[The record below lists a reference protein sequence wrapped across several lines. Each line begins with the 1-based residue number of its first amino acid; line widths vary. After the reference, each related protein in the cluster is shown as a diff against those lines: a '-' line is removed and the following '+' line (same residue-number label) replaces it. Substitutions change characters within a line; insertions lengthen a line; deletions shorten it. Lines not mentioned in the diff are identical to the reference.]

1 MTRYLITSALPYING
16 MKHLGNLIGSMLPAD
31 VYSRFLRLEGE
42 DVLFICATDEHGTPA
57 EIAAMEEGL
66 DVQAYCD
73 KMHKEQADVYAQF
86 GLSFDHFGRSS
97 SKQNHELTQHFY
109 KKLDENGF
117 IEERGIQQVYSPDD
131 GRFLPDRYVIGTCPK
146 CGYERARGDQCE
158 SCTTLLDPSDLIEPH
173 SAISGSSNLELRT
186 TKHLFLRLDKLAP
199 EILEWVKSHEGDWPK
214 LTSSIAMKW
223 LNEGLQPRCIT
234 RDLNWGVPV
243 PREGFEDKVFY
254 VWFDA
259 PIEYVGATKEWAD
272 QKPEERDW
280 RAWWGG
286 LQARPAGGAS
296 GSNTGSGA
304 AGDVRYVQFLAK
316 DNLPFHT
323 IVWPA
328 TCMGTREDWTMASY
342 IKGFNWLTYCG
353 GKFSTSQKRGV
364 FMDQALEIYPADYW
378 RYFLITMAPEGDDSD
393 FTWELFAATVNKDLA
408 GNLGNFVNRTLKLT
422 AKEFGPVVPAGG
434 APGEAER
441 KLAEDCSAAVEEY
454 RAALRA
460 MEFRKSALA
469 LKKLWSLGNLYID
482 ARAPWSLLKTDREEA
497 AMVLRTCI
505 NLARVFALA
514 SSPLIPFTSE
524 KIMDALKMT
533 AEERAAGMPFAA
545 TASNQ
550 VAPLDEITVLQPGR
564 EFTVPDVLFKKV
576 EQEDVARLTAE
587 FGGTDQQ

>member
-57 EIAAMEEGL
+57 EIAALEEGL
-66 DVQAYCD
+66 DVQSYCD
-73 KMHKEQADVYAQF
+73 KMHKKQADVYSRF

-109 KKLDENGF
+109 RKLNENGF
-117 IEERGIQQVYSPDD
+117 IEERGIQQVYSLDD
-131 GRFLPDRYVIGTCPK
+131 GRFLPDRYVVGTCPK
-146 CGYERARGDQCE
+146 CGYDRARGDQCE
-158 SCTTLLDPSDLIEPH
+158 SCTTLLDPSDLKNPR

-199 EILEWVKSHEGDWPK
+199 EILAWVKSHEGDWPK

-272 QKPEERDW
+272 QRPEERDW
-280 RAWWGG
+280 RAWWRGE
-286 LQARPAGGAS
+286 
-296 GSNTGSGA
+296 T
-304 AGDVRYVQFLAK
+304 DVYYVQFLAK

-364 FMDQALEIYPADYW
+364 FMDQALDIYPADYW

-441 KLAEDCSAAVEEY
+441 KLAEDCAAAVEEY

-482 ARAPWSLLKTDREEA
+482 ARAPWSLLKTDKEEA

-524 KIMDALKMT
+524 KIMDALGMT
-533 AEERAAGMPFAA
+533 ARERSAGLPFAA
-545 TASNQ
+545 TASRQ
-550 VAPLDEITVLQPGR
+550 LPPLTEITVLQPGR
-564 EFTVPDVLFKKV
+564 GFSVPDVLFKKV

-587 FGGTDQQ
+587 FGGTAQ